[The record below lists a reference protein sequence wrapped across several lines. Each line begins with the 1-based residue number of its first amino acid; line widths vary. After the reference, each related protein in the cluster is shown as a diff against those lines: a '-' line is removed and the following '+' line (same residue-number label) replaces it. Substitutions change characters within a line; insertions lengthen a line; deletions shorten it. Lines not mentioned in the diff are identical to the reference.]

1 MMFTAAR
8 PARYALVRLGLLILL
23 SGFVLTAMAEELDPH
38 AHHREMMKK
47 SQPGPSAQATVEVP
61 DMTLLTQDGDSIKL
75 ASEVMGDRIVVV
87 DFVYTTCTTV
97 CPVLSAILSQVQ
109 HEVGDRLGRDVVL
122 VSITVD
128 PLRDSPARLK
138 DYSARLQAREGWY
151 WLTGSKTD
159 IDDVLRAMGAYT
171 PSFED
176 HPSMILVGDSSND
189 TWSRYVGFPGAK
201 QILKKIDDL
210 STARNAQAAVT
221 E

>member
-1 MMFTAAR
+1 MFAAAQAAR
-8 PARYALVRLGLLILL
+8 RTALRLGLLVLL
-23 SGFVLTAMAEELDPH
+23 SGFVLAAMASEDDPH

-47 SQPGPSAQATVEVP
+47 SQPGPSARATVEVP
-61 DMTLLTQDGDSIKL
+61 DTTLLTQDGDALKL
-75 ASEVMGDRIVVV
+75 SSEVMGDRIVVV
-87 DFVYTTCTTV
+87 DFIYTTCTTV

-109 HEVGDRLGRDVVL
+109 REVGDRLGKDVVL

-138 DYSARLQAREGWY
+138 DYSARLQARDGWY

-171 PSFED
+171 PSFKD

-189 TWSRYVGFPGAK
+189 TWSRYVGFPGAN
-201 QILKKIDDL
+201 QILKKIDEL

>member
-1 MMFTAAR
+1 M
-8 PARYALVRLGLLILL
+8 PAVSLPTRRLALALSLLVLL
-23 SGFVLTAMAEELDPH
+23 TGFAVTAMAADKDPH

-47 SQPGPSAQATVEVP
+47 SQPERGEQASVDVP
-61 DMTLLTQDGDSIKL
+61 DMTLLTQDGDAMKL
-75 ASEVMGDRIVVV
+75 ASEVMADRIVVV

-109 HEVGDRLGRDVVL
+109 REVGERLGKDVVL

-138 DYSARLQAREGWY
+138 DYSDRLQARDGWY

-159 IDDVLRAMGAYT
+159 VDDVLRAMGAYT
-171 PSFED
+171 PNFED
-176 HPSMILVGDSSND
+176 HPSMILVGDSGAD

-201 QILKKIDDL
+201 LILNKIDEL